1 MRRIYF
7 LVPNVASAQAIVSEL
22 KAASISEQQLYVVAN
37 ADTPLENLPEASLLE
52 RSDLIPALERGVAT
66 GGLTGL
72 LAGVVA
78 VTFPPAGLILGG
90 GALIGLTVVG
100 GGFGAW
106 ISSMIGIG
114 QPSGKLERFESA
126 IKAGQLLIMVDLSA
140 DKVDGIEALIKRH
153 HPEAQLEGLEENA
166 SLTGLG

>member
-90 GALIGLTVVG
+90 GALILR
-100 GGFGAW
+100 
-106 ISSMIGIG
+106 M
-114 QPSGKLERFESA
+114 P
-126 IKAGQLLIMVDLSA
+126 
-140 DKVDGIEALIKRH
+140 DKRST
-153 HPEAQLEGLEENA
+153 AQ
-166 SLTGLG
+166 TGDTPRRSECGSEF